1 MILHIIKQ
9 KQRIITKPTKKKN
22 KSDCENIIE
31 IFKKMKKTKKGI
43 MLTTEKSI
51 TDADIERRKEHMRMY
66 YY

>member
-1 MILHIIKQ
+1 MILYIIKQ
-9 KQRIITKPTKKKN
+9 KQRIISKPIKKKN
-22 KSDCENIIE
+22 KSDSENIIE